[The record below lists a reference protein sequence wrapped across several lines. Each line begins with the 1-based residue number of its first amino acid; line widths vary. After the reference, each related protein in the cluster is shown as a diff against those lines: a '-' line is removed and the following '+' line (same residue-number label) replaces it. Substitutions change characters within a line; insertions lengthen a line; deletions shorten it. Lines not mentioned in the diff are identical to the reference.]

1 MDIDYIF
8 DNFPKKI
15 KEKKEK
21 VIDKL
26 QAAEIYF
33 KIKNHLCE
41 IISIIIFPSYPDF
54 YQQMKNQKKI
64 T

>member
-8 DNFPKKI
+8 DNLPKKI

-33 KIKNHLCE
+33 KIK
-41 IISIIIFPSYPDF
+41 
-54 YQQMKNQKKI
+54 
-64 T
+64 TA